1 MAQYKCRR
9 HIFANAKELCQKG
22 KAFSGFH
29 FYQNYSM
36 RLKSLADYVDDM
48 MKTVSE
54 KGVQDTGGIDD
65 Y

>member
-1 MAQYKCRR
+1 MRFTVQLMDFGL
-9 HIFANAKELCQKG
+9 I
-22 KAFSGFH
+22 FSGFH